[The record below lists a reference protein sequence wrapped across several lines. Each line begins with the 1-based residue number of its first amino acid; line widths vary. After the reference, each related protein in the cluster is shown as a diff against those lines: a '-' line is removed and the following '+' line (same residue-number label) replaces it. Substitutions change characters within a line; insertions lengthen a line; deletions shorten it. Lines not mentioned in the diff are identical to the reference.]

1 MEYRYNYLNNYLKNK
16 FNERTLKICV
26 DGGFTCP
33 NRDGKLSTKGC
44 IFCSEAGSGERLL
57 SNKTIE
63 EQVKETLNYKKDR
76 ANKFIVYFQNFTN
89 TYDTLENLK
98 KKYDS
103 ALIDNRIVG
112 LAIATRPD
120 CVDEDICKLIKS
132 YSNKYYVWVELGLQT
147 SSDELGKTINRCY
160 NSEIFENALKLL
172 NKYEIDVITHI
183 MIGLP
188 KETEEDIENTLKFVN
203 SHNIQGIK
211 IHSTY
216 VVKNTALEKMYL
228 EKKYEPITFEYYM
241 DKLIYIITH
250 LRKNIVIHR
259 FSGDAPKD
267 LLVAPEWTLHKKK
280 VMNELN
286 NRMEKNNLTQGMY

>member
-1 MEYRYNYLNNYLKNK
+1 
-16 FNERTLKICV
+16 
-26 DGGFTCP
+26 
-33 NRDGKLSTKGC
+33 
-44 IFCSEAGSGERLL
+44 
-57 SNKTIE
+57 
-63 EQVKETLNYKKDR
+63 
-76 ANKFIVYFQNFTN
+76 
-89 TYDTLENLK
+89 
-98 KKYDS
+98 
-103 ALIDNRIVG
+103 
-112 LAIATRPD
+112 
-120 CVDEDICKLIKS
+120 
-132 YSNKYYVWVELGLQT
+132 
-147 SSDELGKTINRCY
+147 
-160 NSEIFENALKLL
+160 
-172 NKYEIDVITHI
+172 

-241 DKLIYIITH
+241 DKLINIITH

>member
-120 CVDEDICKLIKS
+120 CIDEDICKLIKS

-172 NKYEIDVITHI
+172 NKYEIDVVTHI